1 MEIVGNGFIAR
12 NLAAVGERH
21 PHATVLAA
29 GVSSTSVLD
38 GAEFDREAALVDE
51 VTRRCRAD
59 GRLVV
64 FLSSASH
71 ALYGTGTT
79 AMAEGTELLPTSP
92 YGRQKLRL
100 ERVVAESGAPWLVL
114 RVSHAMG
121 RWQRPHQLL
130 PAFVQQVRSGSVRLY
145 QGAHRDL
152 IDAAD
157 LTRAVDGLLEQGV
170 ENEVVNVASGRP
182 LPIQTVIHGIEERL
196 GLSARHEIVDGPQ
209 AMTHVSVDKL
219 CELLPEM
226 RSVTDA
232 DYLDRMLDRYLPYY

>member
-12 NLAAVGERH
+12 NLATVGERH

-29 GVSSTSVLD
+29 GVSSTSVRAE
-38 GAEFDREAALVDE
+38 AEFARETALVDE
-51 VTRRCRAD
+51 VIRRCRAD
-59 GRLVV
+59 GRLLV

-71 ALYGTGTT
+71 ALYGTGDT
-79 AMAEGTELLPTSP
+79 AMTEDVELLPTSP

-100 ERVVAESGAPWLVL
+100 ERLVAESGAPWLIL

-157 LTRAVDGLLEQGV
+157 LTRAVDALLEEGV
-170 ENEVVNVASGRP
+170 GNEVVNVASGRP
-182 LPIQTVIHGIEERL
+182 LPIQAVIHGIEERL
-196 GLSARHEIVDGPQ
+196 GVSARHEIVDGPHS
-209 AMTHVSVDKL
+209 MTRVSVEKL
-219 CELLPEM
+219 CKLVPEM
-226 RSVTDA
+226 KSVTDA
-232 DYLDRMLDRYLPYY
+232 DYLARMLDRYVPCY

>member
-12 NLAAVGERH
+12 NLAGVGERH

-29 GVSSTSVLD
+29 GVSSTSVLAE
-38 GAEFDREAALVDE
+38 AEFAREAALVEE
-51 VTRRCRAD
+51 VTHRCRAD

-71 ALYGTGTT
+71 ALYDTGDT
-79 AMAEGTELLPTSP
+79 AMAEDVELSPTSP

-100 ERVVAESGAPWLVL
+100 EHIVAESGAPWLIL

-157 LTRAVDGLLEQGV
+157 VTRVVDGLLAQDV
-170 ENEVVNVASGRP
+170 DNEVVNVASGRP
-182 LPIQTVIHGIEERL
+182 LPIEAVIHGIEKRL
-196 GLSARHEIVDGPQ
+196 GLSARHEIVDGPVSL
-209 AMTHVSVDKL
+209 TRVSVEKL
-219 CELLPEM
+219 CKLLPEM

-232 DYLDRMLDRYLPYY
+232 DYLDRMLDRYVPYY

>member
-12 NLAAVGERH
+12 NLATVGERH

-29 GVSSTSVLD
+29 GVSSTSVLE

-51 VTRRCRAD
+51 VTRKCRAD

-64 FLSSASH
+64 FLSTASH
-71 ALYGTGTT
+71 ALYGTGDT
-79 AMAEGTELLPTSP
+79 AMAEDVELLPTSP

-100 ERVVAESGAPWLVL
+100 ERMVAESGAPWLVL

-130 PAFVQQVRSGSVRLY
+130 PAFVQQVRSGSVRLF
-145 QGAHRDL
+145 QGAHRDV

-157 LTRAVDGLLEQGV
+157 LTRVVDGLLEQGV
-170 ENEVVNVASGRP
+170 ENDVVNVASGRP
-182 LPIQTVIHGIEERL
+182 LPIRTVIQGIEDRL
-196 GLSARHEIVDGPQ
+196 GLSARHEIVDGPLT
-209 AMTHVSVDKL
+209 MTPVSVAKL
-219 CELLPEM
+219 CELLPGM

-232 DYLDRMLDRYLPYY
+232 DYLDRVLDRYVPYY